1 MRQQLRIYFSLRLV
15 EYFFLFISATFP
27 QFKSLSRG
35 VSKGRKA
42 FNNLKVLGVSRTTMF
57 GYLQSVYLV
66 VDQIC
71 FIQYVSGYTMLPM
84 DKLCKTLWTS
94 VAILKPI
101 NQKTRSLIGIVLM
114 GKLFDGLIGFSSSYI
129 VLFEI
134 PVSIAGLLGVVNKS
148 HQSNVFQLAAQS
160 SERIQKYINSNH
172 NSSFLKSIKSG
183 SIPLLN
189 PDLHEFVDRTHER
202 TPVRYKTQRMR
213 AQEAQ
218 DEFLRGHLKA
228 GPYTKL
234 PLNMRNEIL
243 AKEKMPLRFGKN
255 PRTENQRLQ
264 EELDHSNYV
273 DHTSRDLTMAYRPN
287 WKPTQREKWVS
298 DSDFKQAGGKFTEKT
313 AWQQIPFRN
322 PDDNYIYM
330 EQENSLIEFKRMR
343 SEGLEKMGKLPF
355 NPVIKKNPYTQYST
369 SIRTFKQDQAFGIEN
384 KTLFSQNSQL
394 KNYKSALISTKSM
407 DHIMPYNHSNNKQQI
422 TNLFPNVDKQ
432 YLKSSV
438 QLGGELKEIKLKT
451 PNEDIDEFP
460 KSSKGQPS
468 PIREYPLSDDFNN
481 TNFEK
486 TNTNM
491 RRGFQ
496 PFKVYD
502 EEETK
507 QIIQKYFQKGNF

>member
-1 MRQQLRIYFSLRLV
+1 M
-15 EYFFLFISATFP
+15 
-27 QFKSLSRG
+27 K
-35 VSKGRKA
+35 
-42 FNNLKVLGVSRTTMF
+42 
-57 GYLQSVYLV
+57 
-66 VDQIC
+66 
-71 FIQYVSGYTMLPM
+71 
-84 DKLCKTLWTS
+84 
-94 VAILKPI
+94 
-101 NQKTRSLIGIVLM
+101 
-114 GKLFDGLIGFSSSYI
+114 
-129 VLFEI
+129 
-134 PVSIAGLLGVVNKS
+134 VNKS

-189 PDLHEFVDRTHER
+189 PDLHEFVDRPREK
-202 TPVRYKTQRMR
+202 TPVQYKSERIK

-228 GPYTKL
+228 GPYMKL

-243 AKEKMPLRFGKN
+243 AKEKMPLRFGQN

-264 EELDHSNYV
+264 EKLENSRYIDF
-273 DHTSRDLTMAYRPN
+273 TQRDLGMAQRPN
-287 WKPTQREKWVS
+287 WKPTQREKWIS
-298 DSDFKQAGGKFTEKT
+298 DQDFKQAGGRFLEKT
-313 AWQQIPFRN
+313 AWKEMPFRN

-343 SEGLEKMGKLPF
+343 SEGLEKMQKLPF
-355 NPVIKKNPYTQYST
+355 NPVIKKNPYTQFST

-407 DHIMPYNHSNNKQQI
+407 DHIMPYNHSNNKQSI
-422 TNLFPNVDKQ
+422 KNLFPNVEKQ

-438 QLGGELKEIKLKT
+438 QLGGQLKEIKFKI
-451 PNEDIDEFP
+451 PNEDADEFP
-460 KSSKGQPS
+460 KMQNGQSSS
-468 PIREYPLSDDFNN
+468 PIREYPQQDDFNN

-486 TNTNM
+486 TNSNM
-491 RRGFQ
+491 KRGFQ

-507 QIIQKYFQKGNF
+507 QIIGRYFDKGNF

>member
-1 MRQQLRIYFSLRLV
+1 M
-15 EYFFLFISATFP
+15 
-27 QFKSLSRG
+27 K
-35 VSKGRKA
+35 
-42 FNNLKVLGVSRTTMF
+42 
-57 GYLQSVYLV
+57 
-66 VDQIC
+66 
-71 FIQYVSGYTMLPM
+71 
-84 DKLCKTLWTS
+84 
-94 VAILKPI
+94 
-101 NQKTRSLIGIVLM
+101 
-114 GKLFDGLIGFSSSYI
+114 
-129 VLFEI
+129 
-134 PVSIAGLLGVVNKS
+134 VNKS

-189 PDLHEFVDRTHER
+189 PDLHEFVVRTHER
-202 TPVRYKTQRMR
+202 SPKQYKQEREK

-228 GPYTKL
+228 GPYMKL

-264 EELDHSNYV
+264 EQLENSNYI
-273 DHTSRDLTMAYRPN
+273 DHTSRDLTMAQRPN

-298 DSDFKQAGGKFTEKT
+298 ESDFKQAGGKFKEKT
-313 AWQQIPFRN
+313 AWKAMPFRN
-322 PDDNYIYM
+322 PDDNYIYL

-343 SEGLEKMGKLPF
+343 SEGLEKIGKLPF

-384 KTLFSQNSQL
+384 KTVFSQNSQL
-394 KNYKSALISTKSM
+394 KNYKNALISTKSM
-407 DHIMPYNHSNNKQQI
+407 DHIMPYNHSNNIQSIK
-422 TNLFPNVDKQ
+422 NLFPNLEKQ

-438 QLGGELKEIKLKT
+438 QLGGELKEIKFKT
-451 PNEDIDEFP
+451 PKEDIDEFP
-460 KSSKGQPS
+460 KTQNGQPS
-468 PIREYPLSDDFNN
+468 PIREYPQNDDFNN

-486 TNTNM
+486 TNTYM
-491 RRGFQ
+491 KRAFQ

-502 EEETK
+502 EDETK
-507 QIIQKYFQKGNF
+507 QIISKYFEKGNF